1 MVSKLAEPVTDG
13 RRQRSERSQAA
24 IVRACVELME
34 EGVLAPTAQE
44 IAERAGVGIRSFF
57 RHFVDMDSLFDTV
70 DRQMR
75 QEYEALFTKG
85 SRDGSL
91 DERIGGMVTVFAAG
105 WERVTNTVL
114 ATMAMRWRSEALR
127 RNWIRNL
134 RGLQKIIDAWLP
146 ELKTLPREDREAVY
160 AIMSFEFWYR
170 LHQEQGL
177 GKASTRRIL
186 KRLISQLLSDVR
198 GA

>member
-1 MVSKLAEPVTDG
+1 MSKLAEPVTDG

-91 DERIGGMVTVFAAG
+91 DERIGEMVTVFAAG

-146 ELKTLPREDREAVY
+146 ELKALSREDREAVY

-170 LHQEQGL
+170 LHREQGL
-177 GKASTRRIL
+177 GKAPTRRIL
-186 KRLISQLLSDVR
+186 KRLISQLLSEVR

>member
-1 MVSKLAEPVTDG
+1 
-13 RRQRSERSQAA
+13 
-24 IVRACVELME
+24 
-34 EGVLAPTAQE
+34 
-44 IAERAGVGIRSFF
+44 
-57 RHFVDMDSLFDTV
+57 
-70 DRQMR
+70 MR

-146 ELKTLPREDREAVY
+146 ELKALPREDREAVY

-177 GKASTRRIL
+177 GKAPTRRIL
-186 KRLISQLLSDVR
+186 KRLISQLLSEVR